1 MPKTKEN
8 NFIYY
13 RIIRYICKMYVKKIW
28 FFPRESEKIL
38 RDIAEDFYEI
48 SLKCVGTN
56 PLLSATVSDRLGN
69 T

>member
-1 MPKTKEN
+1 
-8 NFIYY
+8 
-13 RIIRYICKMYVKKIW
+13 MYVKKIW